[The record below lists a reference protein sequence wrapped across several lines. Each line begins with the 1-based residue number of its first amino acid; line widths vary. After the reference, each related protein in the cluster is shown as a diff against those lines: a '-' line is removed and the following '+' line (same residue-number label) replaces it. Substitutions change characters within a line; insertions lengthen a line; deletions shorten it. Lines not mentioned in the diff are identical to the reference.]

1 VFWQR
6 QQTRVLREFEAQ
18 IELYQQAYI
27 ISYLPLSQ
35 AFGIREEIN
44 QRAPI
49 DKPIVLLEIEMPTSC
64 KFYRWQREGT
74 MAAILQR
81 RGCANDRAK
90 IAQQWELIFQQIE
103 RDMRRELDR
112 QIFNWTM

>member
-18 IELYQQAYI
+18 IELYQQVYI

-74 MAAILQR
+74 MAAI
-81 RGCANDRAK
+81 DRAK
-90 IAQQWELIFQQIE
+90 MAQQWEPIFQQIE